1 MKRATSLPTLE
12 SNMRQELLKRIHEQ
26 EEAIKK
32 RMAKVRYKI
41 AIISGKGG
49 VGKSFISANL
59 SVALAT
65 MNRNVGVLDVDFH
78 GPSIPKLLGLQGR
91 SMIGTSSGLLP
102 VIGPAGVKVASIDFM
117 LPSEE
122 TPVIWRGPLK
132 ANVLRELL
140 SMIDWGDLDYLI
152 VDLPPGTGDEPLSVA
167 QLIRSLNGAI
177 VVTIPSDLSRVVV
190 KKAISFAKQLN
201 IKLLGI
207 VENMSYFVCP
217 KCGSVYKI
225 FGERAGES
233 IAKEMKINL
242 LGKVPLDPRVSECMD
257 KGEPITSCCPES
269 EATKVILKVARTIIE
284 MMEF

>member
-1 MKRATSLPTLE
+1 
-12 SNMRQELLKRIHEQ
+12 MRQELLKRIHEQ

-284 MMEF
+284 MMEL